1 MEVSEESVTVNE
13 PASNPNNCGKRFY
26 HFSGC
31 TEYRAAFNW
40 PPGSQQST
48 TISQQIV
55 NSGPSSS
62 TTVTTTSSI
71 NLDKGVKSQTIA
83 DFSEI
88 SATSATNNQQQYQ
101 PAKSSTN
108 QPLSLAPG
116 AAGLPSHLSGGV
128 GYGLGGGDKIKD
140 RPQVLFT
147 RATPSPPVVD
157 SKPGKPNTK
166 TEYKKKFKPF
176 STYVYIPGSGW
187 KKSKQTT
194 KDPDAVGF
202 SSETGRSTSEGAL
215 EWYGEVVERAKKACE
230 FRSRSQFGHPVVG
243 VDHLE
248 SIYKETNLWNQP
260 KDRSIAALALATSN
274 HLRVSTRSSKGNSRD
289 SSRDSSKAASDR
301 VTSNHANA
309 IISPSKE
316 TQAIKKQF
324 ADKPKPAAKSAVA
337 SRSKSTSDN
346 KGKSST
352 DKKRSGGLT
361 TTTTGA
367 KSTSVDSE
375 GGKIWLKPK
384 KEDKKASPP
393 SSESVV
399 TKGAENGESGAK
411 DSLAGIDD
419 KLSDGK
425 GGGGDGETPATT
437 GASSLV
443 TSGSL
448 TPMLSPR
455 EKEGGKDE
463 LETGTNAIRSPNT
476 SDDQTRSPRP
486 NSLVSSITTT
496 NGGSGLSSPPGII
509 SDGPVKTTEIKS
521 PEEVTGVKSP
531 SPELWRVAIDT
542 GADINW
548 TEAKPA
554 SGNLVDNKDLGD
566 NDFSI
571 ESNANN
577 LAKQLDETINKQPET
592 QEKPENV
599 NTSASANEDMYG
611 PLSI

>member
-274 HLRVSTRSSKGNSRD
+274 HLRVSTRSSK
-289 SSRDSSKAASDR
+289 
-301 VTSNHANA
+301 
-309 IISPSKE
+309 
-316 TQAIKKQF
+316 
-324 ADKPKPAAKSAVA
+324 
-337 SRSKSTSDN
+337 DN

-599 NTSASANEDMYG
+599 NTSASEANEDMYG